1 MESLRTYKFPFYR
14 IAIDNGISNCRI
26 SPFIL
31 PLATVFVCSMNPDAV
46 IRVPNSGQFGI
57 SEPDLTTALSQK
69 ISNYCIINTVHAC
82 STGIYDKDHIKKCS
96 LLDFI
101 SKRIEF

>member
-1 MESLRTYKFPFYR
+1 
-14 IAIDNGISNCRI
+14 
-26 SPFIL
+26 
-31 PLATVFVCSMNPDAV
+31 MNPDEV

-69 ISNYCIINTVHAC
+69 ISNYYIINTVHAC
-82 STGIYDKDHIKKCS
+82 SIYAKDHIKKCS